1 MKHLALALLA
11 AAVIP
16 SCAPSTPQ
24 ARIEKAPEKFAALPA
39 RDQELVRQGEIA
51 NGMSPDAVELAWG
64 RPDRVL
70 EGSAQRKPMDR
81 WDYLGSRPV
90 AVAPLFGGYGYGYGY
105 GYGPYQNYG
114 WSGPAFGADIAYIP
128 YLSASVRFIDRR
140 VDSWE
145 RVR

>member
-1 MKHLALALLA
+1 MKRLALALIA
-11 AAVIP
+11 AALFP

-39 RDQELVRQGEIA
+39 KDQELVLQGKITR
-51 NGMSPDAVELAWG
+51 GMSPDAVELAWG
-64 RPDRVL
+64 SPDRLL
-70 EGSAQRKPMDR
+70 EGSAHGEAMDR
-81 WDYLGSRPV
+81 WDYLGTRPV
-90 AVAPLFGGYGYGYGY
+90 AVAPLFDGYGY
-105 GYGPYQNYG
+105 GYGPYQGYG
-114 WSGPAFGADIAYIP
+114 WSGPAFGPDIAYIP